1 MDSQPLDRRGSPTG
15 TIFAQYKKNSSL
27 YLARSVK
34 LLSRFGMH
42 FVCFICLEETLEAK
56 VESEEDRLGFS

>member
-1 MDSQPLDRRGSPTG
+1 MTN
-15 TIFAQYKKNSSL
+15 TQYKKNSSL

-42 FVCFICLEETLEAK
+42 FVCFICLEEMEAK

>member
-1 MDSQPLDRRGSPTG
+1 MTN
-15 TIFAQYKKNSSL
+15 TQYKKNSSL